1 MNIID
6 RGKLTLLL
14 ESENLKLLSEKLDNN
29 FEKAVNELF
38 NIKGRVITSGVGKSG
53 HIARKAASTFAST
66 GTPSFFVDPNECL
79 HGDFGM
85 ITKND
90 YLVLYSKGG
99 ESITK
104 DDYLVLYSKGG
115 ESREIIELVNWSC
128 RQNIPYIAITNDA
141 SSTLSKN
148 AKITLLTHVKEEAC
162 PLKLAPTVSTTASLA
177 LSDALATA
185 LMELRGFRAEDFA
198 IFHPG
203 GSLGRQLAKVK
214 TIMHTDNLPI
224 INLET
229 SLYDALFKIIEC
241 KLGIAIITDDN
252 NILKGIIVDGDLKRL
267 LVKDKQI
274 ENILKTKVKDIM
286 NNNPKVIYQ
295 DTLIGEALHL
305 MEGKITNLVVVED
318 NKDGK
323 KPIGIVHIH
332 DILKI
337 KAF

>member
-85 ITKND
+85 ITKN
-90 YLVLYSKGG
+90 
-99 ESITK
+99 
-104 DDYLVLYSKGG
+104 DYLVLYSKGG

>member
-14 ESENLKLLSEKLDNN
+14 ESESLKLLSEKLDDN

-99 ESITK
+99 ES
-104 DDYLVLYSKGG
+104 
-115 ESREIIELVNWSC
+115 REIIELVNWSC
-128 RQNIPYIAITNDA
+128 RQNIPYIAITNDE

-185 LMELRGFRAEDFA
+185 LMELRGFKSEDFA

-241 KLGIAIITDDN
+241 KLCIAIITDDN
-252 NILKGIIVDGDLKRL
+252 GILKGIIVDGDLKRL

-274 ENILKTKVKDIM
+274 ENILKIKVKDIM

-318 NKDGK
+318 TKDGK

>member
-1 MNIID
+1 
-6 RGKLTLLL
+6 
-14 ESENLKLLSEKLDNN
+14 
-29 FEKAVNELF
+29 
-38 NIKGRVITSGVGKSG
+38 
-53 HIARKAASTFAST
+53 
-66 GTPSFFVDPNECL
+66 
-79 HGDFGM
+79 
-85 ITKND
+85 
-90 YLVLYSKGG
+90 
-99 ESITK
+99 
-104 DDYLVLYSKGG
+104 
-115 ESREIIELVNWSC
+115 
-128 RQNIPYIAITNDA
+128 
-141 SSTLSKN
+141 
-148 AKITLLTHVKEEAC
+148 
-162 PLKLAPTVSTTASLA
+162 
-177 LSDALATA
+177 
-185 LMELRGFRAEDFA
+185 MELRGFRAEDFA

-274 ENILKTKVKDIM
+274 ENILKIKVKDIM

-318 NKDGK
+318 TKDGK